1 MSHLVLWVISQTS
14 EGREAPAE
22 ECKTSDERLM
32 GTRKV
37 VCLRCLFGSCQIIC
51 ALFLLLFSFYI
62 FGCCGKRKKVADHP
76 ILAASGYYLQEP
88 SSLVRGQSCGF
99 ERK

>member
-1 MSHLVLWVISQTS
+1 MAHYFLLWV
-14 EGREAPAE
+14 
-22 ECKTSDERLM
+22 
-32 GTRKV
+32 V
-37 VCLRCLFGSCQIIC
+37 
-51 ALFLLLFSFYI
+51 FYI

-88 SSLVRGQSCGF
+88 SSLVRGQSGGL